1 MPESVERFVRGIS
14 VLRLLGIATLLM
26 IALCILISASI
37 ALADETAP
45 VTHPVRQPAAPP
57 AADAPDVEAIQP
69 DRRMVDES
77 LAAAEDLDG
86 EDIYEFDFVIE
97 VETAPDP
104 EFPEPSNTQDI

>member
-26 IALCILISASI
+26 IALCIVLSASI

-45 VTHPVRQPAAPP
+45 VTQPVAQPAALP
-57 AADAPDVEAIQP
+57 ATEAPDVEAIQP
-69 DRRMVDES
+69 DRRMIDQS
-77 LAAAEDLDG
+77 LAAVGAVGG

-97 VETAPDP
+97 VETRPNP
-104 EFPEPSNTQDI
+104 EFSEPSNTQDI